1 MRKTSLA
8 FILLLS
14 LAALLASCDLVLPGN
29 DTPLKYT
36 VTYYTSSLGDK
47 VLIAYECNLGDR
59 IPVPATPPPGQDPFY
74 GWSYFTEDFIPLHY
88 DDESQMK
95 VTGNL
100 IAFPT
105 NPVYQ
110 YVSFSYIFEGDFDS
124 AQSGYNYFI
133 RGEEIVFPEP
143 PEKENYTFAGWY
155 RDRELTDKV
164 EGTETCPETEAF
176 FYGYYKSDIPIHT
189 LDFAAIGRKE
199 VFLDGTS
206 FVYDYSI
213 PSGPSSEPF
222 TFAGWH
228 FDSSSGER
236 LYPET
241 AITRDATMYPR
252 YVEAEIVDILGTY
265 FLFSNGD
272 VYNSDTERVEFSG
285 ISAMA
290 YYNGHLHLF
299 REDGKY
305 YLDNK
310 LPDYLHEIG
319 LGAGKI
325 IQADSGGTFLAI
337 LDDSG
342 QLFVQGN
349 ISGGSSV
356 GSFSRMEET
365 IGHVV
370 QIDANRNTLAIKN
383 SNGELY
389 MIGASLDSLNG
400 EYDSWTKVF
409 DGVKDFSL
417 GNSAIFVIDDND
429 DLWFR
434 GVRNDTWLQGSD
446 DVSYEFMKV
455 GSGVTSVAG
464 YQGGD
469 TADGRCNYY
478 LYTKDDGV
486 YVYGKHN
493 LYGTGLYVEADPEQ
507 LFFEGFST
515 VKNFSKG
522 FVFFDSDGNLY
533 MRGSLDDL
541 PVDYEPYVDE
551 PFAVLSG
558 ESVKE
563 VRTSSLTGFALT
575 DEGDLY
581 YWGHDNFDMLNK
593 IQATP
598 KLILNGIKTI
608 SDSRA
613 FANDGTVYD
622 LSWSKGGKPAIED
635 THSFSGIVKEE
646 KGDYALTEN
655 GELWHLGSS
664 ASSVYKIDD
673 SVTDFFLYGNSLFGY
688 IYEEEGNFL
697 YKSMEDGLSIN
708 NVIKAVKTLYVEL
721 VLLKDGSVY
730 WRGSNTGDSHGPLH
744 PRVED
749 RAYTAN
755 FTPLD
760 ESRTFTDIAV
770 IGGNAIFLLDDSG
783 PLLALGDTRSIGFDR
798 FTSVNPYY
806 VCLTRA
812 DRILEYGEDNISDY
826 ITIQDGSALY
836 FVLPEVRDNIID
848 SYVEEVSHGRSYKQ
862 MTMSG
867 GAYLAIDE
875 DGQLWSWGNNSEGLC
890 GNGESSYSLDP
901 VRIDFS
907 TWTIN

>member
-1 MRKTSLA
+1 M
-8 FILLLS
+8 
-14 LAALLASCDLVLPGN
+14 
-29 DTPLKYT
+29 
-36 VTYYTSSLGDK
+36 
-47 VLIAYECNLGDR
+47 
-59 IPVPATPPPGQDPFY
+59 
-74 GWSYFTEDFIPLHY
+74 
-88 DDESQMK
+88 
-95 VTGNL
+95 
-100 IAFPT
+100 
-105 NPVYQ
+105 
-110 YVSFSYIFEGDFDS
+110 
-124 AQSGYNYFI
+124 
-133 RGEEIVFPEP
+133 
-143 PEKENYTFAGWY
+143 
-155 RDRELTDKV
+155 
-164 EGTETCPETEAF
+164 
-176 FYGYYKSDIPIHT
+176 
-189 LDFAAIGRKE
+189 
-199 VFLDGTS
+199 
-206 FVYDYSI
+206 
-213 PSGPSSEPF
+213 
-222 TFAGWH
+222 
-228 FDSSSGER
+228 
-236 LYPET
+236 
-241 AITRDATMYPR
+241 
-252 YVEAEIVDILGTY
+252 
-265 FLFSNGD
+265 
-272 VYNSDTERVEFSG
+272 
-285 ISAMA
+285 
-290 YYNGHLHLF
+290 
-299 REDGKY
+299 
-305 YLDNK
+305 
-310 LPDYLHEIG
+310 
-319 LGAGKI
+319 
-325 IQADSGGTFLAI
+325 
-337 LDDSG
+337 
-342 QLFVQGN
+342 
-349 ISGGSSV
+349 
-356 GSFSRMEET
+356 
-365 IGHVV
+365 
-370 QIDANRNTLAIKN
+370 
-383 SNGELY
+383 
-389 MIGASLDSLNG
+389 
-400 EYDSWTKVF
+400 
-409 DGVKDFSL
+409 

-493 LYGTGLYVEADPEQ
+493 LYGTGLYVGADPEQ

-598 KLILNGIKTI
+598 NLILNGIKTI

-770 IGGNAIFLLDDSG
+770 IGGNAIFLHDDSG
-783 PLLALGDTRSIGFDR
+783 RLLALGDTRSIGFDR

-826 ITIQDGSALY
+826 ITIQDGSDLY